1 MTFIKRC
8 GMTVCKFCNML
19 IRCRSAL
26 ISIFIEMLSMEINP
40 QKEQT
45 QPSRLRINS
54 VYPANEK
61 TAQGDGLR
69 ILLESVVVQI
79 L

>member
-1 MTFIKRC
+1 
-8 GMTVCKFCNML
+8 
-19 IRCRSAL
+19 
-26 ISIFIEMLSMEINP
+26 MLSVEINP